1 MVRDQEDEWKRK
13 IEREEKIK
21 IRNVEGKEIEKEMK
35 KEREIERGFEGVK
48 GKEIIEKEEKER
60 MMEKW
65 MGRGMNIDEI
75 KVKRIVVVKI
85 DENEKNDFEKMREE
99 MKREIKDE
107 RLEDKRKWV
116 ERIVQMENKKVMV
129 GKEVMQMVI
138 EEKVMK
144 VIFEKRGEM

>member
-1 MVRDQEDEWKRK
+1 
-13 IEREEKIK
+13 
-21 IRNVEGKEIEKEMK
+21 MK

-116 ERIVQMENKKVMV
+116 ERIV
-129 GKEVMQMVI
+129 
-138 EEKVMK
+138 
-144 VIFEKRGEM
+144 

>member
-1 MVRDQEDEWKRK
+1 
-13 IEREEKIK
+13 
-21 IRNVEGKEIEKEMK
+21 MK

-85 DENEKNDFEKMREE
+85 DENEKNDFERMREE

-116 ERIVQMENKKVMV
+116 
-129 GKEVMQMVI
+129 
-138 EEKVMK
+138 
-144 VIFEKRGEM
+144 